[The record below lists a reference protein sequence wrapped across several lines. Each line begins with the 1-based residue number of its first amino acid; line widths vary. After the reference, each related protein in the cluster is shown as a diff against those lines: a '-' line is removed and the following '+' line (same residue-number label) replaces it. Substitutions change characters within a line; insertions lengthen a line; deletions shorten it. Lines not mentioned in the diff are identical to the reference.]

1 MVYSCIMRVKG
12 PYEGPMVTL
21 DPSPQK
27 KERPNHGPLIVFP
40 GSRGPLS
47 GFAGKVCSGLQSIE

>member
-12 PYEGPMVTL
+12 PYHDNLRPQ
-21 DPSPQK
+21 PQK
-27 KERPNHGPLIVFP
+27 KEGPNHGPLIEFP
-40 GSRGPLS
+40 ASCGPLS